1 MKERITT
8 AVIGL
13 GGRGFSLL
21 KDVILGLDD
30 VDVVGVCDLY
40 KDRAE
45 AGRQA
50 VETARGT
57 SPLST
62 LDYHEI
68 LDIPGLDS
76 IIVTTSWET
85 HIPIAIDAM
94 KKGIRP
100 GVEVGGA
107 YSIDQLWQLVHT
119 SEETGVPCMMLENCC
134 YGRYEMLL
142 KNMISKGIF
151 GELVHLEGGYR
162 HDLREEVAFG
172 RENRHYRNANYL
184 NRNAENYPTHEL
196 GPIAQMLGINHGNR
210 MLKLTSTASC
220 SKGLNAYL
228 LSRKG
233 EGYDQS
239 RARFAQGDVVTT
251 VITCAH
257 GETITLTLDTTL
269 PRFYSRGLI
278 VEGTK
283 AMFMEDNQSFFI
295 DGQNTEEEG
304 FDWRKQW
311 GNADQMLEKY
321 EHPVWDAFIHD
332 GVRGGHGGM
341 DYLVD
346 RAFFDSVKNQ
356 VDPPIDVYDMA
367 AWMSISVLSEESIAM
382 GSMPVAI
389 PDFTNGRWIETRKD
403 V

>member
-1 MKERITT
+1 MKEKITT

-119 SEETGVPCMMLENCC
+119 SEETGIPCMMLENCC

-172 RENRHYRNANYL
+172 RENR
-184 NRNAENYPTHEL
+184 
-196 GPIAQMLGINHGNR
+196 
-210 MLKLTSTASC
+210 
-220 SKGLNAYL
+220 
-228 LSRKG
+228 
-233 EGYDQS
+233 
-239 RARFAQGDVVTT
+239 
-251 VITCAH
+251 
-257 GETITLTLDTTL
+257 
-269 PRFYSRGLI
+269 
-278 VEGTK
+278 
-283 AMFMEDNQSFFI
+283 
-295 DGQNTEEEG
+295 
-304 FDWRKQW
+304 
-311 GNADQMLEKY
+311 
-321 EHPVWDAFIHD
+321 
-332 GVRGGHGGM
+332 
-341 DYLVD
+341 
-346 RAFFDSVKNQ
+346 
-356 VDPPIDVYDMA
+356 
-367 AWMSISVLSEESIAM
+367 
-382 GSMPVAI
+382 
-389 PDFTNGRWIETRKD
+389 
-403 V
+403 